1 MLPTSERKPDSETE
15 THLTPSSSSAVTRYA
30 WVGVSAV
37 IVCFLAYQARDQQ
50 LDDAMIYL
58 RYFRNFWA
66 GDGLV
71 YNEGVWFNGLSS
83 PLFSYLMIAL
93 TGPFQNF
100 ILVATVLSGI
110 SMFGAVVALAL
121 AFGSSAIQR
130 TIISITLASF
140 GYFYNT
146 FGLETSLFLFLIG
159 SSFCAYR
166 FKPNWL
172 PIIAAFAFITRGEG
186 MFLGFL
192 ILADIYRS
200 RRIPSLSILVAFLIS
215 CTPLLV
221 NWALYG
227 QPLAETAGAKTGQG
241 QSGLWGPGIPF
252 FQTQYLVDW
261 FFSGKSFAVVSLLL
275 LATKGIFSS
284 LEKLFMISIASFLIT
299 LATFYVIFYIPNY
312 HWYYAPFFYVLLG
325 LAALGVADTME
336 NWVKRTTAKSF
347 VSSGAIFSAAVVAT
361 YAALMVNIISLDK
374 RQPFQPYV
382 DIGKWLNEH
391 TRPSSSVAMVEIGA
405 VGWHSERTIIDI
417 LGLVNP
423 YNAEYIGDLELH
435 QWLTHYQPDY
445 ILTHTPR
452 WPHEVSA
459 ETLLSLE
466 L

>member
-1 MLPTSERKPDSETE
+1 
-15 THLTPSSSSAVTRYA
+15 
-30 WVGVSAV
+30 
-37 IVCFLAYQARDQQ
+37 
-50 LDDAMIYL
+50 
-58 RYFRNFWA
+58 
-66 GDGLV
+66 
-71 YNEGVWFNGLSS
+71 
-83 PLFSYLMIAL
+83 
-93 TGPFQNF
+93 
-100 ILVATVLSGI
+100 
-110 SMFGAVVALAL
+110 
-121 AFGSSAIQR
+121 
-130 TIISITLASF
+130 
-140 GYFYNT
+140 
-146 FGLETSLFLFLIG
+146 
-159 SSFCAYR
+159 
-166 FKPNWL
+166 
-172 PIIAAFAFITRGEG
+172 AAFAFITRGEG

-361 YAALMVNIISLDK
+361 Y
-374 RQPFQPYV
+374 
-382 DIGKWLNEH
+382 
-391 TRPSSSVAMVEIGA
+391 
-405 VGWHSERTIIDI
+405 
-417 LGLVNP
+417 
-423 YNAEYIGDLELH
+423 
-435 QWLTHYQPDY
+435 
-445 ILTHTPR
+445 
-452 WPHEVSA
+452 
-459 ETLLSLE
+459 
-466 L
+466 